1 MKPFCIGND
10 RQTWRSIWLRPEEL
24 LAHAIVA
31 GGTGRGKSQLANL
44 LCRFC
49 LDNGLPALFLDPHGD
64 SYRDMVAYATAR
76 RLHRR
81 VVTIDANEAAD
92 CDVFPLNFLA
102 PNGLDSATHAAMIMK
117 ALAKVFREQD
127 AETKPRLERRER
139 ATLIALIEAGLTLA
153 EMLDF
158 LSVSDARFRQSVLT
172 RIHNPYVRHEWA
184 EFDHLAKRSDK
195 ENLLESVL
203 NRAAKV
209 ILNDP
214 VRRVIGASTCN
225 LDWEDIRQK
234 RLTVLV
240 NLQPVKV
247 SRECQQLIGTM
258 ILDHLTNYAMHT
270 TKRENPLLV
279 LADEMDEL
287 ASPDFASMFQALRK
301 RKIFCWSF
309 FQFLEQLRSRDDTNR
324 LYAAAMACCDIKIGF
339 HTSYEDGALLA
350 RELFP
355 GTFRGDIVK
364 DELQRTLLLPK
375 ESRRTILGSSVSE
388 TEATSESDSEAAFEG
403 TGIGFG
409 LVEGMSDSTGQSFGG
424 MSGDVLQS
432 SELSSMSAAF
442 ATSSSSMSGTTKSH
456 TATHSHARGCSRSQA
471 VVPFYEYERAKELAS
486 RNFYSVEEELEKRI
500 ATIQQQA
507 RREAILKIGD
517 QPPVAIVT
525 AFVNPARVRP
535 ADIQRTLRFIADQ
548 HTLPV
553 AQVDLLIASRREV
566 IAAPVVD
573 LVDEENSQ
581 DLEDLFRPS
590 RRKR

>member
-1 MKPFCIGND
+1 MRPLCIGQD
-10 RQTWRSIWLRPEEL
+10 RVTGRSIVLRPDEL

-44 LCRFC
+44 IGRYC
-49 LDNGLPALFLDPHGD
+49 LDTGLPVLFLDPHGD

-81 VVTIDANEAAD
+81 VITIDSNEAAD
-92 CDVFPLNFLA
+92 CTVFPLNFLA

-172 RIHNPYVRHEWA
+172 RIQNPYVRHEWA
-184 EFDHLAKRSDK
+184 EFDRLAKRSDK

-214 VRRVIGASTCN
+214 VRRVIGATTCN
-225 LDWEDIRQK
+225 LDWEGIRQQ

-301 RKIFCWSF
+301 RKVFCWSF
-309 FQFLEQLRSRDDTNR
+309 FQFLDQLRSRDDTNR
-324 LYAAAMACCDIKIGF
+324 LYAAAMSCCDIKIGF
-339 HTSYEDGALLA
+339 HSSYEDSALLA

-355 GTFRGDIVK
+355 GTFRGDVVK
-364 DELQRTLLLPK
+364 DELQRTLLLPR
-375 ESRRTILGSSVSE
+375 ESRRVIVGTSE
-388 TEATSESDSEAAFEG
+388 SESEATSESDSEGSFEG
-403 TGIGFG
+403 SGIGFG
-409 LVEGMSDSTGQSFGG
+409 SVDAVSDGFGQSYGG
-424 MSGDVLQS
+424 ATGDVLQS
-432 SELSSMSAAF
+432 SELSSMSAA
-442 ATSSSSMSGTTKSH
+442 AASSASSTSGSTTAH
-456 TATHSHARGCSRSQA
+456 TTTHSRAHGRSRSQT

-486 RNFYSVEEELEKRI
+486 RTFYSVEEELEKRI
-500 ATIQQQA
+500 ASIQQQA
-507 RREAILKIGD
+507 RREAILKLGD
-517 QPPVAIVT
+517 HPPVAILTTYVEP
-525 AFVNPARVRP
+525 VRVRP
-535 ADIQRTLRFIADQ
+535 VDVERTLRFIAEQ

-553 AQVDLLIASRREV
+553 AQVDTLIAERRVLFTPPVEEV
-566 IAAPVVD
+566 
-573 LVDEENSQ
+573 LVEENSQ
-581 DLEDLFRPS
+581 DLEELFRPS